1 MAIQSVNNVIMVRAT
16 HADATTN
23 DETFTLVRPGI
34 AYDFLVISN
43 NGGAGTVTLRNGAAA
58 ISSPLN
64 PADVIDTVVRPADTG
79 VWTAAS
85 KVLAAGSVSD
95 LRGLGND
102 AELHGVLLHLPHSW
116 LRGVR

>member
-85 KVLAAGSVSD
+85 KVLAAG
-95 LRGLGND
+95 
-102 AELHGVLLHLPHSW
+102 GVLTFVVSATTLNYTAYCYIYPTL
-116 LRGVR
+116 GFEA